1 MGDKRRKL
9 DHDEEIAVRD
19 REATRRPR
27 MYRVVLHNDDFT
39 TMEFVVE
46 ILMEFFRKSRTE
58 ATQIMLHVH
67 TKGKGVCGVFTREIA
82 ETKVM
87 QVTERARE
95 NGHPL
100 LCTMEPDG

>member
-1 MGDKRRKL
+1 MGDTRRKF

-46 ILMEFFRKSRTE
+46 VLMEFFRKSRTE